1 MSAPQKINVSHTIIL
16 MSAISAVPRCECVS
30 QSDCQRGWSCED
42 CECRPGL
49 EPANACDP
57 LDEECSERKCL
68 DF

>member
-1 MSAPQKINVSHTIIL
+1 
-16 MSAISAVPRCECVS
+16 MSAIPAVPRCECVS

-57 LDEECSERKCL
+57 LDDECSERKSIMCL

>member
-1 MSAPQKINVSHTIIL
+1 